1 VRERPG
7 RSGPLR
13 AIAVGGRAPGPVP
26 SIRFAREVE
35 IKMSSQETPE
45 TPDSGD
51 LQFDHAEYAA
61 PGAATT
67 CVACKNPVSG
77 TYYEVNGRVFCPACR
92 DAVEGYAKG
101 GSGIARF
108 ARAAL
113 IGSFAACAGFL
124 IYFGVMKLTG
134 WEIGLISIL
143 VGFMVG
149 AGVKKGSRHR
159 GGWVYQSLAVFLTYS
174 AIVASY
180 SARDIPVFLAEM
192 REKKAGAPGAAKEA
206 GKTPEA
212 ANPGG
217 QAAPVPEPKPEGAAR
232 PTALGL
238 VAFMVVVLSLCYAL
252 PILDG
257 IQQPIGLL
265 IVGFALWEAWKLNKR
280 VPLVFNGPFEA
291 GQAPAGDDLSP
302 GGLPSHA

>member
-1 VRERPG
+1 
-7 RSGPLR
+7 
-13 AIAVGGRAPGPVP
+13 
-26 SIRFAREVE
+26 
-35 IKMSSQETPE
+35 MSSQETPE

-92 DAVEGYAKG
+92 DAVEAYARR

-113 IGSFAACAGFL
+113 IGTFAACAGFL
-124 IYFGVMKLTG
+124 IYFGVMKIAG
-134 WEIGLISIL
+134 MEIGLISIL

-149 AGVKKGSRHR
+149 AGVRKGSRHR
-159 GGWVYQSLAVFLTYS
+159 GGWVYQLLALFLTYS
-174 AIVASY
+174 AIAASY
-180 SARDIPVFLAEM
+180 SATAIPILLAQM
-192 REKKAGAPGAAKEA
+192 REKKAEAPGAAKEA
-206 GKTPEA
+206 GKAPEA
-212 ANPGG
+212 ANPGDP
-217 QAAPVPEPKPEGAAR
+217 AAPVPVPGPKLEPKPEEVAR
-232 PTALGL
+232 PTAFGL
-238 VAFMVVVLSLCYAL
+238 VAAMVVVLSICYAL
-252 PILDG
+252 PILVG

-265 IVGFALWEAWKLNKR
+265 IVAFALWEAWKLNKR